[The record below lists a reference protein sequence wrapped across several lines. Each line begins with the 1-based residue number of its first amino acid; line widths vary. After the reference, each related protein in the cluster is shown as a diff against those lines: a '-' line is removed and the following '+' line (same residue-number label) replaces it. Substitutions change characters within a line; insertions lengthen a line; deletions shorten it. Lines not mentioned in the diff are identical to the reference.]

1 MNPAPQ
7 QYRFGLFWFDARR
20 GDLQRGGVAI
30 AAGGQ
35 ALEVLALL
43 LARPGQLVTKD
54 EIMDAVWPGLTAE
67 EGNIPVQIHRLRQ
80 LLDDQAKPYR
90 WVVTVPGRGYRFVG
104 EVETLRD
111 ASPAARV
118 ATPMIGRE
126 RDLATVQAAMPRHRL
141 VTICGPGGIGK
152 TRLALEFVR
161 DHLGDTQNRVLFLA
175 LEGLRQRDQILTRLA
190 AGLGLP
196 PADGPDLARAVP
208 DALRRDPRVLVFD
221 NAEHVLDEITP
232 LAEVILARAAGVS
245 ILVTSRETLKLAGEL
260 VVMLGPLSLP
270 GIAAAGAAQIGASA
284 AVRLFAAYVQTAS
297 PGFSLSDDN
306 AADVAAICRKV
317 EGIPLALQLAASWA
331 GTLSLP
337 ALRESLSVPG
347 FSPPALAHLPA
358 RHRTVEAT
366 IAWSVALLGARE
378 RAALRRLS
386 VFAGGFT
393 PAAVGEVI
401 AGGVVTAGE
410 AAALAGGLLEKSLLV
425 ASPGPASAGRLRML
439 ESTRQFA
446 REMLA
451 EADEAPAV
459 QRQFAARMASVFS
472 AARAGWADSDAQS
485 WCTLYEPEIDHLRA
499 ALDWA
504 LGPDGDPALA
514 VALAATLRAPGVDR
528 LLTMGE
534 FLAATAAALP
544 LITAA
549 TSPEDEGFIRF
560 SSSFDLAAGM
570 AAPVEQLARAMV
582 CFAGSGN
589 TGMAGLAAARA
600 AVLSIMAGDDTAAR
614 RFLDAGI
621 AAMADL
627 PANRLRSGIMTNTGT
642 AYAMLGGDENL
653 QAARDFYGQALPLAQ
668 RFKDHSQIAMIGAN
682 IAELDAVL
690 GDYAAAITRCET
702 LAATSRTRRDWR
714 RLSFVLSNRMNYH
727 LLADDLAGAIAL
739 GPEAIVQLRDVADPN
754 WSTDH
759 GAIFALIAARRGE
772 TGTAAKLAGLSA
784 HYYAS
789 RQKARPAIERRI
801 WAALTKE
808 LVPLRDAERRRL
820 MDEGA
825 ALSFAQGL
833 DMAEELLVSA
843 APTRL
848 SASFR

>member
-1 MNPAPQ
+1 
-7 QYRFGLFWFDARR
+7 
-20 GDLQRGGVAI
+20 
-30 AAGGQ
+30 
-35 ALEVLALL
+35 
-43 LARPGQLVTKD
+43 
-54 EIMDAVWPGLTAE
+54 MD
-67 EGNIPVQIHRLRQ
+67 
-80 LLDDQAKPYR
+80 
-90 WVVTVPGRGYRFVG
+90 
-104 EVETLRD
+104 
-111 ASPAARV
+111 
-118 ATPMIGRE
+118 
-126 RDLATVQAAMPRHRL
+126 
-141 VTICGPGGIGK
+141 
-152 TRLALEFVR
+152 
-161 DHLGDTQNRVLFLA
+161 
-175 LEGLRQRDQILTRLA
+175 
-190 AGLGLP
+190 
-196 PADGPDLARAVP
+196 
-208 DALRRDPRVLVFD
+208 
-221 NAEHVLDEITP
+221 
-232 LAEVILARAAGVS
+232 
-245 ILVTSRETLKLAGEL
+245 
-260 VVMLGPLSLP
+260 
-270 GIAAAGAAQIGASA
+270 
-284 AVRLFAAYVQTAS
+284 
-297 PGFSLSDDN
+297 
-306 AADVAAICRKV
+306 
-317 EGIPLALQLAASWA
+317 
-331 GTLSLP
+331 
-337 ALRESLSVPG
+337 
-347 FSPPALAHLPA
+347 
-358 RHRTVEAT
+358 
-366 IAWSVALLGARE
+366 
-378 RAALRRLS
+378 
-386 VFAGGFT
+386 
-393 PAAVGEVI
+393 
-401 AGGVVTAGE
+401 
-410 AAALAGGLLEKSLLV
+410 
-425 ASPGPASAGRLRML
+425 
-439 ESTRQFA
+439 
-446 REMLA
+446 
-451 EADEAPAV
+451 
-459 QRQFAARMASVFS
+459 
-472 AARAGWADSDAQS
+472 
-485 WCTLYEPEIDHLRA
+485 
-499 ALDWA
+499 
-504 LGPDGDPALA
+504 
-514 VALAATLRAPGVDR
+514 
-528 LLTMGE
+528 
-534 FLAATAAALP
+534 
-544 LITAA
+544 
-549 TSPEDEGFIRF
+549 
-560 SSSFDLAAGM
+560 
-570 AAPVEQLARAMV
+570 